1 MAKRRK
7 KLKPSE
13 ELAKPDVPP
22 AKAPDVPGV
31 RRDPR
36 RWIYGG
42 LDLAF
47 AITYGV
53 LLVFVMPNRL
63 PLASLHLWTLPIFT
77 AAAGVGM
84 LVGGRIG
91 WWIAVAGG
99 SAVLLSIFGLILRI
113 LISAAFLSGVYGAF
127 GKGAV
132 VFAIVL
138 VALVVELVGLLPIIQ
153 VKYLM
158 SRAGRRTYGMS

>member
-7 KLKPSE
+7 KLKPE
-13 ELAKPDVPP
+13 PAKPELIEAKTP
-22 AKAPDVPGV
+22 AV

-47 AITYGV
+47 AVTYGI
-53 LLVFVMPNRL
+53 LLLFVIPNRL
-63 PLASLHLWTLPIFT
+63 PLATLHLWTLPAFT
-77 AAAGVGM
+77 AAMGAGM

-99 SAVLLSIFGLILRI
+99 SAVLLSTFGLIVRI

-158 SRAGRRTYGMS
+158 SRTGRRTYGMS